1 MNHPPATCE
10 LCGDTGLY
18 SPSALPCPKGCK
30 DIVERLVKIAEASR
44 REDGF
49 LIPLGQEIADAVEYI
64 TNMQQYISE
73 LEQREKDA
81 RVKALEDA
89 AHVAFSQIDAPGL
102 SDNPA
107 YVSFEPSHVMARKIS
122 LLIRALKDEVR

>member
-1 MNHPPATCE
+1 MTHPPATCE
-10 LCGDTGLY
+10 LCGGTGLY

-44 REDGF
+44 RENGS

-64 TNMQQYISE
+64 TNMLAYISD

-81 RVKALEDA
+81 RVKALELA
-89 AHVAFSQIDAPGL
+89 AVHAECHSDDRRGRDRNFDWNDGYIDGCRGA
-102 SDNPA
+102 A
-107 YVSFEPSHVMARKIS
+107 AA
-122 LLIRALKDEVR
+122 IRALKDELR

>member
-1 MNHPPATCE
+1 MTHPPATCE
-10 LCGDTGLY
+10 LCGGTGLY

-44 REDGF
+44 REDGS

-64 TNMQQYISE
+64 TNMRQYISE

-81 RVKALEDA
+81 RAKALEEA
-89 AHVAFSQIDAPGL
+89 ATVAE
-102 SDNPA
+102 
-107 YVSFEPSHVMARKIS
+107 SFPDRETETMELPPSKFDIAAAV
-122 LLIRALKDEVR
+122 RALKDEVR